1 MYSMMSLYLFFLFYF
16 CATSLYYSIYIL
28 AHDKIPLYFKGLF
41 GLFFFLSV
49 YGIYL
54 ILLGDDVF
62 WQASASYIPQNRYLL
77 WLLPS
82 LLSTAPVYFF
92 TSRGLIQEKD
102 MKFFFVVM
110 LLSGI
115 CAYYNSLETSKQL
128 AAIEN
133 KDDEEFTITCVYS
146 LLSILP
152 ILVLFKQRMSV
163 QFLFLSIVIFYFMLS
178 AKRGAIILGC
188 LSSLFLI
195 CTTLHKASLKRKIV
209 VVFFFLVLSVGLYEF
224 ILYQIENSVFF
235 AHRVEQ
241 TLEGHSSGRDEFRKV
256 ILTYFKNSTSTTEFF
271 LGIGAQG
278 TLSINYSYAHND
290 WFAILLEQGILG
302 VFIYAVYWIIFLIT
316 WMKSRENQD
325 AFIAIGMLFIIGF
338 GKTLFS
344 MYYLPITSEMMVSSG
359 FYDIALGF
367 FLGKAYPQKDCYLY
381 LKDCS

>member
-1 MYSMMSLYLFFLFYF
+1 MYSKMSLYLFFLFYF

-41 GLFFFLSV
+41 GLVFFLSI

-102 MKFFFVVM
+102 MKFFFVIM

-115 CAYYNSLETSKQL
+115 CAYYNSLETSTQL
-128 AAIEN
+128 AAIVD
-133 KDDEEFTITCVYS
+133 KDNEEFTITCVYS

-152 ILVLFKQRMSV
+152 ILVLFKQRMPV
-163 QFLFLSIVIFYFMLS
+163 QFLFLSTIILYFMLS
-178 AKRGAIILGC
+178 AKRGVIVLGC

-195 CTTLHKASLKRKIV
+195 YSALHKASLKRRIV
-209 VVFFFLVLSVGLYEF
+209 VVLFFLVLSVGLYKF
-224 ILYQIENSVFF
+224 ILFQIDNSPFF
-235 AHRVEQ
+235 ALRVEQ
-241 TLEGHSSGRDEFRKV
+241 TLEGYSSGRDEFRKV
-256 ILTYFKNSTSTTEFF
+256 ILNYFKNSTSTKEFF

-302 VFIYAVYWIIFLIT
+302 VFVYGAYWIIFLFT
-316 WMKSRENQD
+316 WIKSKGNQD
-325 AFIAIGMLFIIGF
+325 IFIAIGMLFVIGI

-367 FLGKAYPQKDCYLY
+367 FLGKAYPQKDCCLCF
-381 LKDCS
+381 KECT